1 MTIKHNRVDIKLDIS
16 KSKQLI
22 AIQFSQHIYSSSFHV
37 GLLMSYVMFALNHNA
52 LDIIESLH
60 HAHIEYVQTYI
71 KIEQTL

>member
-1 MTIKHNRVDIKLDIS
+1 
-16 KSKQLI
+16 
-22 AIQFSQHIYSSSFHV
+22 
-37 GLLMSYVMFALNHNA
+37 MSYVMFALNHNA